1 MQFLDNAGQVA
12 ASISAILALLGL
24 IFFTPV
30 KNRLKKR
37 KRAKA
42 EAAAE
47 QKAFRAELRQSLEKI
62 TTARGGLSDDIGD
75 LQYERLSQAQDFYA
89 SRGWCPGAKKEMLCK
104 MHASYRARGRN
115 HLSEHYEEEILRLPD
130 KPPERKGQ
138 KYENQLAGQD

>member
-24 IFFTPV
+24 VFFQPI

-47 QKAFRAELRQSLEKI
+47 QKAYRAELKDTLAGMNAKLCS
-62 TTARGGLSDDIGD
+62 LSDDIGD
-75 LQYERLSQAQDFYA
+75 LQYERLSQAYDFYTT
-89 SRGWCPGAKKEMLCK
+89 RGWCTSSKKLMLCK
-104 MHASYRARGRN
+104 MHKSYRAKNRN
-115 HLSEHYEEEILRLPD
+115 HLSEHFEQEILDLPD
-130 KPPERKGQ
+130 KPKKKESEEIP
-138 KYENQLAGQD
+138 